1 MLRQLQTS
9 SAAAL
14 TQYTRAI
21 NRTHELLNGSV
32 LDVPSTTQR
41 SILLEHFR
49 KETRAYDKYMRA
61 RRKLLSALMTAE
73 LLSIDEQLLR

>member
-1 MLRQLQTS
+1 MLRQLQTN

-21 NRTHELLNGSV
+21 NKTHELLNDSA
-32 LDVPSTTQR
+32 LDVPSPTQR

-61 RRKLLSALMTAE
+61 RRKLLSALTNAE
-73 LLSIDEQLLR
+73 LSSIDN

>member
-1 MLRQLQTS
+1 MLRQLQAS
-9 SAAAL
+9 SANAL

-21 NRTHELLNGSV
+21 NKTYELLNDSI
-32 LDVPSTTQR
+32 LDSLSPTQR

-61 RRKLLSALMTAE
+61 RRKLWSALLHPE
-73 LLSIDEQLLR
+73 LPGKQN